1 MNASEMKTDD
11 DYTTMLDT
19 TECITVGE
27 AAALACNSLYCLIS
41 IDSSEIPRAESLL
54 ASFRLK
60 CMHSCCL
67 GFFPK
72 KTDLFKEFLKA
83 ANEYRDDYRFAHT
96 HVAQIAGT
104 NYTKYQLFTLI
115 HSFRC

>member
-27 AAALACNSLYCLIS
+27 TAALALNALYCLIS
-41 IDSSEIPRAESLL
+41 INDCEIPRPESLS

-60 CMHSCCL
+60 CMLSCCL

-104 NYTKYQLFTLI
+104 NYTKYESLKQI
-115 HSFRC
+115 HSVRC

>member
-1 MNASEMKTDD
+1 
-11 DYTTMLDT
+11 
-19 TECITVGE
+19 
-27 AAALACNSLYCLIS
+27 
-41 IDSSEIPRAESLL
+41 
-54 ASFRLK
+54 
-60 CMHSCCL
+60 MHSCSL

-104 NYTKYQLFTLI
+104 NYTKYESLP
-115 HSFRC
+115 